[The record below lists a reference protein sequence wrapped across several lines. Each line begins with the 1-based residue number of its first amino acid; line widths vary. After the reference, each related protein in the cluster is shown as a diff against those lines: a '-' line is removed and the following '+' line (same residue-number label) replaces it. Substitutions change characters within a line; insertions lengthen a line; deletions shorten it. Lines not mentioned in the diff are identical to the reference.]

1 MMDREMVLLWG
12 LSGDDPFDCIAA
24 ELQRR
29 GARHVVVDQRQLHHV
44 SIDAANGD
52 PGSGLLRT
60 PDVEVRLESITAA
73 YLRVYDVRTLLSMN
87 AREKGSGR
95 IEHALRTE
103 RLLSSWCG
111 QESALVVNPPTAMS
125 TNNSKPYQAMRIRE
139 FFRVPSTLITTDRD
153 AAEEFCARFDAA
165 IYKSTSG
172 VRSIVQ
178 RLRPEHRER
187 FADLRW
193 CPTQFQEYVP
203 GIDYR
208 VHVVGSDTFAC
219 RIETDADD
227 YRYAGK
233 QGARRTITP
242 CTIPDSVAGRA
253 IALSAALELHLAG
266 VDLRCTPDG
275 EWFCFEV
282 NPSPEFAFYAS
293 WTDQPIGDALATML
307 LSSPNAARELEA
319 IGQQ

>member
-1 MMDREMVLLWG
+1 MMDDGMILLWG

-29 GARHVVVDQRQLHHV
+29 GAGHVVVDQRNLHCV
-44 SIDAANGD
+44 SIEAADGD

-60 PDVEVRLESITAA
+60 PEIEVRLESITAA

-87 AREKGSGR
+87 SAEEGNGGL
-95 IEHALRTE
+95 EHALRTE
-103 RLLSSWCG
+103 RTLSSWCEQG
-111 QESALVVNPPTAMS
+111 TALVVNPPTAMS

-139 FFRVPSTLITTDRD
+139 FFRVPSTLITTDRE
-153 AAEEFCARFDAA
+153 AAEDFCARFDAA
-165 IYKSTSG
+165 IYKSVSG
-172 VRSIVQ
+172 VRSIVE
-178 RLRPEHRER
+178 RLKPEHRER

-203 GIDYR
+203 GVDYR

-242 CTIPDSVAGRA
+242 CTIPESIAGRA
-253 IALSAALELHLAG
+253 VAVSAALGLHLAG

-275 EWFCFEV
+275 DWFCFEV

-307 LSSPNAARELEA
+307 LDPPNAVHERNV
-319 IGQQ
+319 IGQ